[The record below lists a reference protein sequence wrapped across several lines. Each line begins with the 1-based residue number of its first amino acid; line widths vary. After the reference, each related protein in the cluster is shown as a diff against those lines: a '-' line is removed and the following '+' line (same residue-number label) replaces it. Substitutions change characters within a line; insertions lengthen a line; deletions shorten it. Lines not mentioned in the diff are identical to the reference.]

1 DLELRWDP
9 NHRLTESRKAGQ
21 TTHYG
26 YDPLGR
32 RVFKRNPTHTTWF
45 YWEGDALLGEVK
57 HANDDPDAA
66 PVWVGNVANLIE
78 AKRRK
83 EKLAKLHERVRE
95 YVYYPGTFV
104 PLGLI
109 EKEPQGRSTSA
120 LAEQTN
126 ESIPSIHVAASPP
139 EVIVASSNTSFKP
152 VAKPSGSM
160 GVLGRGAKA
169 GDQSSLE
176 VKGKGNKNGFPALGK
191 MVLGSSLQEGVS
203 LSSAASGVK
212 VNAVGLV
219 ESIESNGDVNAAFKE
234 SQGAESLGAI
244 AYLYCVD
251 VNGCPRRI
259 LKENGDIVWS
269 ASYSV
274 VGAAQPDGWGLLE
287 NNIRLQGQYLDS
299 ETGLN
304 YNRHR
309 YYDYQSAQFI
319 SNDSLRLAAGENLY
333 FYAPNNQVWADPLGL
348 HSIQVTYGSTDL
360 SEMAQLHRMDMGITG
375 GQNVAVFEYLDE
387 NGMPNY
393 ISQASGDGLHAE
405 RRINAQLQK
414 MGIPAEN
421 VKRVYSELAPC
432 PEVRGMQYCGR
443 MLENS
448 YPNAQVTHSFEYGA
462 SRESRRKGVKELK
475 AAVKKFFTGCD
486 G

>member
-1 DLELRWDP
+1 
-9 NHRLTESRKAGQ
+9 
-21 TTHYG
+21 
-26 YDPLGR
+26 
-32 RVFKRNPTHTTWF
+32 
-45 YWEGDALLGEVK
+45 
-57 HANDDPDAA
+57 
-66 PVWVGNVANLIE
+66 
-78 AKRRK
+78 
-83 EKLAKLHERVRE
+83 
-95 YVYYPGTFV
+95 VYYPGTFV

-212 VNAVGLV
+212 VNAVGSV

-333 FYAPNNQVWADPLGL
+333 FYAPNNQVWADPLGNL
-348 HSIQVTYGSTDL
+348 
-360 SEMAQLHRMDMGITG
+360 
-375 GQNVAVFEYLDE
+375 
-387 NGMPNY
+387 
-393 ISQASGDGLHAE
+393 
-405 RRINAQLQK
+405 
-414 MGIPAEN
+414 
-421 VKRVYSELAPC
+421 
-432 PEVRGMQYCGR
+432 
-443 MLENS
+443 
-448 YPNAQVTHSFEYGA
+448 
-462 SRESRRKGVKELK
+462 
-475 AAVKKFFTGCD
+475 
-486 G
+486 